1 MSLQNKMA
9 TSHVSRFILMHSYP
23 RSKKWPTYHVD
34 IPTGKAL
41 TSQQSIFRENRLI
54 FDLYPPLRRLVL
66 FVAWIITWKVRCW
79 VTDTDTQTDTQTK
92 YCNPRCACAPR
103 LINHYHEIAI
113 PNTQSPQH
121 NWWNLVLP
129 ALHPAQ
135 WVTSIFVFSQ
145 EDIWLTDCLC
155 QPTHE
160 WSLSHIFRQKA
171 GLHGHVDVI
180 FQEKPIVWSKT
191 IEPY

>member
-1 MSLQNKMA
+1 MVDLSYSRSNRKCSSFTTKHFQRKSLK
-9 TSHVSRFILMHSYP
+9 L
-23 RSKKWPTYHVD
+23 
-34 IPTGKAL
+34 
-41 TSQQSIFRENRLI
+41 
-54 FDLYPPLRRLVL
+54 FDLHPPLRRLVL

-129 ALHPAQ
+129 TLHPAQ

-160 WSLSHIFRQKA
+160 WSLSHIFRQKGRPTWTCRCYTKSTIA
-171 GLHGHVDVI
+171 QHVHV
-180 FQEKPIVWSKT
+180 KSA
-191 IEPY
+191 